1 MRLGEMENP
10 LFLNRKAH
18 VAVAEG
24 NLPAALDLFIKA
36 HQGDPRNVSYIYSI
50 VSIMEK
56 LGMKYEKNAVHYGA
70 ECVFYGISK
79 AEFDKLNS

>member
-1 MRLGEMENP
+1 MLLDEMENP

-36 HQGDPRNVSYIYSI
+36 HQGDPRNVSYINSI

-56 LGMKYEKNAVHYGA
+56 LGKFKESASGTRTAANGV
-70 ECVFYGISK
+70 
-79 AEFDKLNS
+79 